1 MGRYVISSALI
12 WGPTYLGP
20 QPKNLK
26 HKEKLKQKMAAF
38 HFSCDFLRVVFKQ
51 HYSESLM
58 AKLERRHSPR
68 YNGI

>member
-12 WGPTYLGP
+12 WGPRNLGP

-38 HFSCDFLRVVFKQ
+38 HFSCDFLRGVFKQ
-51 HYSESLM
+51 HYSEWIIDDEIRAASLT
-58 AKLERRHSPR
+58 K
-68 YNGI
+68 I